1 MRGRTGACGY
11 LHNPADASIRAPVRG
26 EPLRGKSH
34 ALCAC
39 ATRIINAAAEIAL
52 VTGIALTILTKDDT
66 QILTSCATG
75 GKAERPPSNLARRRG
90 LHCPLHCSPPSP
102 PSARAQIC
110 RGSDSR
116 LVFYSKH
123 QRGNA
128 LTQSRG
134 LGRGGPRHG
143 GGRPKGSKNKRTVL
157 TEVLLKLAAADR
169 ELPLY
174 ALLRARRRSVARS
187 ALC

>member
-1 MRGRTGACGY
+1 
-11 LHNPADASIRAPVRG
+11 
-26 EPLRGKSH
+26 
-34 ALCAC
+34 
-39 ATRIINAAAEIAL
+39 
-52 VTGIALTILTKDDT
+52 
-66 QILTSCATG
+66 
-75 GKAERPPSNLARRRG
+75 
-90 LHCPLHCSPPSP
+90 
-102 PSARAQIC
+102 
-110 RGSDSR
+110 
-116 LVFYSKH
+116 
-123 QRGNA
+123 

-157 TEVLLKLAAADR
+157 TEVLLKLEAADR